1 MLQVHGGTT
10 LRRQWRERVQ
20 YSCWRAR
27 HHLQFE
33 GVQRTVKKYRFVCF
47 VLQLSLQAWEEPLK
61 MATVSL
67 RVGMCLWRKHLPKC
81 VSGLSLMRSQ
91 HGTNMKICAL
101 WFCCQDLPANLGRD
115 AWGRQMSST
124 TFWIFLVSLSTIPHL
139 STSFFLPEPNFLK
152 ALLLKAFRPWGCPAM
167 PSTLAV
173 RGPGFP
179 EDAPRK
185 AGRSCH
191 RRFCM
196 ILCSVQIEPN
206 WIRFLQLYWVILN
219 KKLLAITR
227 YCVPPLG
234 GDCKVNYRAIG
245 RGNGGVVKK
254 RTPTFIKDVD
264 PPTPSSVPTKY
275 QTILRQV
282 CFRSFALPSSTFV
295 LTFLGWHSPA
305 ILPVFPIS
313 WCSWQGTETIANR
326 KGFLATHLA
335 FQHPEQSWPQAQDCT
350 RLTSL

>member
-1 MLQVHGGTT
+1 MGVSSHAEHFGSPWSWFPRRRTQKGGAF
-10 LRRQWRERVQ
+10 LSSQIL
-20 YSCWRAR
+20 YD
-27 HHLQFE
+27 
-33 GVQRTVKKYRFVCF
+33 F
-47 VLQLSLQAWEEPLK
+47 VLCPNWTKL
-61 MATVSL
+61 
-67 RVGMCLWRKHLPKC
+67 
-81 VSGLSLMRSQ
+81 
-91 HGTNMKICAL
+91 
-101 WFCCQDLPANLGRD
+101 NL
-115 AWGRQMSST
+115 
-124 TFWIFLVSLSTIPHL
+124 LST
-139 STSFFLPEPNFLK
+139 
-152 ALLLKAFRPWGCPAM
+152 
-167 PSTLAV
+167 
-173 RGPGFP
+173 
-179 EDAPRK
+179 
-185 AGRSCH
+185 
-191 RRFCM
+191 
-196 ILCSVQIEPN
+196 
-206 WIRFLQLYWVILN
+206 VILN

-295 LTFLGWHSPA
+295 LTFVGWHSPA